1 MAVSARYTVIL
12 DACVLY
18 PRLLRDVLLSLAHAD
33 LYTARWT
40 DKIEEEWTRNL
51 LANHPGSEVQ
61 IAHTI
66 EQMRIAIP
74 DCLVTDYQPLIDGLK
89 LPDQDDRHIL
99 AAAIRGN
106 ADAIVSFNIKDF
118 PSDVLGKFDIELQ
131 NPDQFILNQIMLHPP
146 RALSAIK
153 RMRERWERPQMSAEE
168 MVDLFE
174 KRQLYQT
181 ATHLRDPDLLNL
193 IK

>member
-1 MAVSARYTVIL
+1 VAVSARYTAVL

-40 DKIEEEWTRNL
+40 EEIEREWTQAL
-51 LANHPGSEVQ
+51 LANKPSSEFG
-61 IAHTI
+61 IARAV

-74 DCLVTDYQPLIDGLK
+74 DCLVIDYESLIETLD
-89 LPDQDDRHIL
+89 LPDAKDRHVL

-106 ADAIVSFNIKDF
+106 ADAIVSFNTKDF
-118 PSDVLGKFDIELQ
+118 PSSVLDKFDIELQ
-131 NPDQFILNQIMLHPP
+131 TPDQFVLNQLMLHPP
-146 RALSAIK
+146 TALSAIK
-153 RMRERWERPQMSAEE
+153 KMRLRWERPDMSAKD

-174 KRQLYQT
+174 KRQLAQT
-181 ATHLRDPDLLNL
+181 AAHLRDVLEL
-193 IK
+193 I

>member
-1 MAVSARYTVIL
+1 MAVSARYTAIL

-40 DKIEEEWTRNL
+40 QEIEREWTAAL
-51 LANHPGSEVQ
+51 LKTKPEHERGIRSA
-61 IAHTI
+61 A

-74 DCLVTDYQPLIDGLK
+74 DCLVVDYEPLIETLS
-89 LPDQDDRHIL
+89 LPDPNDRHVL

-106 ADAIVSFNIKDF
+106 ADAIVSTNTKDF
-118 PSDVLGKFDIELQ
+118 PSKVLDKFDIELQ
-131 NPDQFILNQIMLHPP
+131 TPDQFVLNQLMLHPP
-146 RALSAIK
+146 RALGAIK
-153 RMRERWERPQMSAEE
+153 KMRMRWERPNRSATD

-174 KRQLYQT
+174 SRQLAQT
-181 ATHLRDPDLLNL
+181 AAHLRDVLDL
-193 IK
+193 I